1 MAAVLLW
8 RAMID
13 YSLTEGRSTRYGH
26 AADHLM
32 DCAAVD
38 DEISDYGSFASHLSY
53 VDALQHSMSARRPF
67 GTECTKARTGL
78 CCLLRQRIA
87 CINLLCAHIGFQAC
101 ETKRVYAC
109 YPVKEKKEN
118 YMDKTL
124 FITGASTGI
133 GAATARAAVNSGWR
147 VGLFARSKDKLE
159 ALAESL
165 GDKAM
170 ALPGD
175 ATDLDSQRNAM
186 ETFAAETGGI
196 DAAFANAGMGLS
208 AAGTDAG
215 DPEEWEQMIRLN
227 ILGVLWTVKAAM
239 PYLKKRKG
247 HLLLTGSAA
256 GRRHISGSVYGASK
270 WFVHGYGGN
279 LSEEMKVFRRAL
291 HCGGSGHGGHT
302 LL

>member
-1 MAAVLLW
+1 
-8 RAMID
+8 
-13 YSLTEGRSTRYGH
+13 
-26 AADHLM
+26 
-32 DCAAVD
+32 
-38 DEISDYGSFASHLSY
+38 
-53 VDALQHSMSARRPF
+53 
-67 GTECTKARTGL
+67 
-78 CCLLRQRIA
+78 
-87 CINLLCAHIGFQAC
+87 
-101 ETKRVYAC
+101 
-109 YPVKEKKEN
+109 
-118 YMDKTL
+118 MDKTL

-133 GAATARAAVNSGWR
+133 GAATARAAVQAGWR

-165 GDKAM
+165 GDRAM

-175 ATDLDSQRNAM
+175 ATDLNSQRNAL

-239 PYLKKRKG
+239 PYLKERKG

-279 LSEEMKVFRRAL
+279 LSEEMKSFGGRCTVVAPGMVDTPFFDTPKPEKLQPEDVADAAMHAL
-291 HCGGSGHGGHT
+291 NADPRCAVNEIFLMPT
-302 LL
+302 Q